1 MCILQARNFVIFFCK
16 SLGQIIQLVLYNKLF
31 SFVAHIRK
39 WYYFISIHMYMNNEY
54 SLLL

>member
-54 SLLL
+54 SL